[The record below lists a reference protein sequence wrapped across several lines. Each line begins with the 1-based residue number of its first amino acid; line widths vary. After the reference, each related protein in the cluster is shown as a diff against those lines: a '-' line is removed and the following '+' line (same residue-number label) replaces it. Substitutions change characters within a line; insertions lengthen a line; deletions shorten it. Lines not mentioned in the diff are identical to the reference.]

1 MRLAEAGAGDSVRV
15 IKIGGGMRQ
24 VCRFASVG
32 IIPGSVVRVVRNDP
46 HRPLLAFNRDTLL
59 ALGKD
64 ECGDIQVGEVSA

>member
-1 MRLAEAGAGDSVRV
+1 
-15 IKIGGGMRQ
+15 MRQ